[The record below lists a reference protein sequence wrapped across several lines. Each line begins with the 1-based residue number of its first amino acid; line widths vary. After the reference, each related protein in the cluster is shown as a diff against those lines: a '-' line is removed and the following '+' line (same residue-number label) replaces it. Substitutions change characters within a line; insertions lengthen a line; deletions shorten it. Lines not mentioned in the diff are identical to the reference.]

1 MINRLRKILFFSHCF
16 VSLCQNP
23 IKCYNM
29 KNSIVITPNGVS
41 IQVSVYFF
49 QEGNSR
55 LAYCPSLDLCG
66 YGMTMSD
73 ARTDLEYVLNN
84 YIQDQ
89 TENRTLSQ
97 DLAQHGWNVE
107 DEHRAME
114 PTFAEIVKRSSQL
127 KRVGNKEFSKRNVR
141 IRQVARV

>member
-1 MINRLRKILFFSHCF
+1 
-16 VSLCQNP
+16 
-23 IKCYNM
+23 
-29 KNSIVITPNGVS
+29 
-41 IQVSVYFF
+41 
-49 QEGNSR
+49 
-55 LAYCPSLDLCG
+55 
-66 YGMTMSD
+66 MSD

-89 TENRTLSQ
+89 TENRTLSE